1 MVSIESKMPP
11 WRLKFNGI
19 FDFDGLY
26 KVMYNWFNGMSFYF
40 EEGLYK
46 HKVPTPAGAEQDIE
60 WSGWRKIT
68 EYTKYWIRL
77 YIKLYDMKEIIVIKD
92 GQKKKLTKARLM
104 IEFYPSVELDY
115 QARFSKENRLA
126 LQLQDF
132 YHKFIIK
139 KNIQNI
145 WEDQIWYYTLKLY
158 TIIKEYMDFE
168 AKGNVFYDMW

>member
-1 MVSIESKMPP
+1 MPERDYIEEVYQVSYT
-11 WRLKFNGI
+11 GI

-26 KVMYNWFNGMSFYF
+26 RLMYQWFHGMGFYF

-68 EYTKYWIRL
+68 DYAKYWIRL

-92 GQKKKLTKARLM
+92 GQKKKLTKARM
-104 IEFYPSVELDY
+104 FIEFYPSVDLDY
-115 QARFSKENRLA
+115 SERFKGNKFVLH
-126 LQLQDF
+126 LQDF
-132 YHKFIIK
+132 YHKYIIK

-145 WEDQIWYYTLKLY
+145 WEDSIWYYTLKLF
-158 TIIKEYMDFE
+158 TIVKEYLDFE
-168 AKGNVFYDMW
+168 SKGNAYYDMW